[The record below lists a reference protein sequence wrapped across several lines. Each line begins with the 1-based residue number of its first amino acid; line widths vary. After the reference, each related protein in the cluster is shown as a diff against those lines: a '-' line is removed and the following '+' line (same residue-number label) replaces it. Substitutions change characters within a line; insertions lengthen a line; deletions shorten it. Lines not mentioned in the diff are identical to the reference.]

1 MRFFALSAVICAIA
15 EAGLVQNDL
24 VTGYL
29 KNIQALVKSSQP
41 ATPFLTE
48 SSAIREL
55 LVNGK
60 AESQSKEMNGLLR
73 AVRESKAKIETF
85 IVTQVASKVNE
96 ESKKEINV
104 LLDNLSKT
112 DNLERSVKDRIETT
126 FLEHPEYPEIIRS
139 TVATMPEPVREQML
153 DYAKHFFGVANES
166 HPEVADAIVDVLE
179 WSQEEFELFPED
191 FYAKLRDIFNKT
203 P

>member
-1 MRFFALSAVICAIA
+1 MRFFALSAVLCAIA

-60 AESQSKEMNGLLR
+60 AETQSKEMNGLLR

-112 DNLERSVKDRIETT
+112 DNLERSVKDRIETA